1 MFKICKLSSTMLL
14 LFITVAFFPYFV
26 KSRIFIYYGCSQEKF
41 QPNTPYETNLN
52 SLLSLFVS
60 SSSQALYNSFA
71 IGNDTNAS
79 SESAIYGLYQCR
91 GDLRSPDCTKCIEG
105 AVSQVG
111 LACPYSY
118 SGSLQLDKCL
128 VRFEHFDFLGKLDTD
143 LRFKKCSKSVS
154 HDAQSVRH
162 RDDVLTELGETNQGF
177 RVSSSS
183 LIEGFSQCLGDLSPN
198 DCTSCLGEAIVK
210 LKSLC
215 GSSEAGDV
223 FLAQCYMRY
232 WVSGYYDSPS
242 ESSGGDDVGRTI
254 AIIVGVVAGLT
265 AFIVLIS
272 FCRRSPG
279 NLFIYTSPFGLLTY
293 KWIKRTKI
301 KLRLS

>member
-1 MFKICKLSSTMLL
+1 MMFKFRRLPSTLFL
-14 LFITVAFFPYFV
+14 LFIIVVFFSYLV
-26 KSRIFIYYGCSQEKF
+26 KSRIFIYYGCSEEKF
-41 QPNTPYETNLN
+41 KPNTPFETNLN

-60 SSSQALYNSFA
+60 SSSQGLYNSFA
-71 IGNDTNAS
+71 IGNDTDTS
-79 SESAIYGLYQCR
+79 SESPIYGLYQCR
-91 GDLRSPDCTKCIEG
+91 GDLRTPDCTKCIEG

-143 LRFKKCSKSVS
+143 LRFKKCSTSVS
-154 HDAQSVRH
+154 HDMQFLKR
-162 RDDVLTELGETNQGF
+162 RDEVLVELGETNQGF
-177 RVSSSS
+177 RISSSS
-183 LIEGFSQCLGDLSPN
+183 SIEGFSQCLGDLSPD
-198 DCTSCLGEAIVK
+198 DCNSCLGEAITK
-210 LKSLC
+210 LKNLC

-232 WVSGYYDSPS
+232 WISGYHDSPS
-242 ESSGGDDVGRTI
+242 ESSGGDDVGKTI
-254 AIIVGVVAGLT
+254 AIVIGVVAGLT

-279 NLFIYTSPFGLLTY
+279 
-293 KWIKRTKI
+293 
-301 KLRLS
+301 